1 MKIIADLHIH
11 SRFSRATAR
20 DITVENLNLW
30 MKKKGINV
38 LGTGD
43 FTHPQWLKELK
54 ANLEPAEPGLYQLKS
69 ENDLKNSNRFI
80 LTTEI
85 SCIYSQGGKTR
96 RIHHLILSPSF
107 EIVDKINVALSWHG
121 NLTSDGRPILGLSTI
136 ELAKLLF
143 NISSEIVIIPA
154 HIWTPWFSLFGSMSG
169 FDTLE
174 ECFGG
179 ELTQKIFAIE
189 TGLSSDPQ
197 MNWRLSQLDN
207 LAIISNSDSH
217 SLSKIGRE
225 ANVFDTELSYNDL
238 IDAIKYGI
246 PSNYQKNPNKFLFTI
261 EFFPEEG
268 KYHYDGHR
276 LCNIVLSP
284 TESKKI
290 NNLCPKCHRPLT
302 IGVMHRVEDLADR
315 DQNYIAPDRPPYKRL
330 VPLEEIL
337 AEILKVMPHS
347 KKVQNEY
354 ERLIRIFGNELN
366 ILLDAALNE
375 IEKESSFELKEAI
388 KRVREGYLNIQPGFD
403 GEYGKI
409 KIFGETE
416 IISSNNTL
424 F

>member
-1 MKIIADLHIH
+1 MKLIADFHIH

-30 MKKKGINV
+30 MKKKGINI

-43 FTHPQWLKELK
+43 FTHPQWFQELKE
-54 ANLEPAEPGLYQLKS
+54 NLEPAEPGLFKFKKD
-69 ENDLKNSNRFI
+69 NDEKNISRFI
-80 LTTEI
+80 LSTEI

-96 RIHHLILSPSF
+96 RIHHLILAPSF
-107 EIVDKINVALSWHG
+107 EVVEKINVALSWQG
-121 NLTSDGRPILGLSTI
+121 NLASDGRPILGLSTI
-136 ELAKLLF
+136 ELCKLLF
-143 NISSEIVIIPA
+143 SISDEIVIIPA

-169 FDTLE
+169 FDSLE
-174 ECFGG
+174 ECFGK
-179 ELTQKIFAIE
+179 EYTPKIFAIE
-189 TGLSSDPQ
+189 TGLSSDSQ

-225 ANVFDTELSYNDL
+225 ANVFDTDLSYKE
-238 IDAIKYGI
+238 IIEAIKFGI
-246 PSNYQKNPNKFLFTI
+246 PVNYRKNSQKFLFTI

-276 LCNIVLSP
+276 LCNVVLSP
-284 TESKKI
+284 KESKKL
-290 NNLCPKCHRPLT
+290 NNICSKCHRPLT

-315 DQNYIAPDRPPYKRL
+315 DENYIAKDRPPYKKM

-337 AEILKVMPHS
+337 AEVLKTTPQS
-347 KKVQNEY
+347 KKVQNEF
-354 ERLIRIFGNELN
+354 ERLINIFGNELK
-366 ILLDAALNE
+366 ILLDVDLKE
-375 IEKESSFELKEAI
+375 IEKESSYELKEAI
-388 KRVREGYLNIQPGFD
+388 DRVRNGKLNIRPGFD

-409 KIFGETE
+409 KIFGENEVIAPT
-416 IISSNNTL
+416 STL

>member
-1 MKIIADLHIH
+1 MKLIADFHIH

-30 MKKKGINV
+30 MKKKGINI

-43 FTHPQWLKELK
+43 FTHPQWFKELK
-54 ANLEPAEPGLYQLKS
+54 ENLETAEPGLFKFKKD
-69 ENDLKNSNRFI
+69 NDLKNISRFI
-80 LTTEI
+80 LSTEI

-96 RIHHLILSPSF
+96 RIHHLILAPSF
-107 EIVDKINVALSWHG
+107 EIVEKINVALSWQG
-121 NLTSDGRPILGLSTI
+121 NLNSDGRPILGLSTI
-136 ELAKLLF
+136 ELSKLLF
-143 NISSEIVIIPA
+143 SISPEIVIIPA

-169 FDTLE
+169 FDSLE
-174 ECFGG
+174 ECFGK
-179 ELTQKIFAIE
+179 EYTSKIFAIE

-225 ANVFDTELSYNDL
+225 ANVFDTELSYQEI
-238 IDAIKYGI
+238 IDAIKFGI
-246 PSNYQKNPNKFLFTI
+246 PANYQKNQQKFLFTI

-276 LCNIVLSP
+276 LCNVVLSP

-290 NNLCPKCHRPLT
+290 NNVCPRCHRPLT
-302 IGVMHRVEDLADR
+302 VGVMHRVEDLADR
-315 DQNYIAPDRPPYKRL
+315 PENYQAPDRPPYKRL

-337 AEILKVMPHS
+337 AEVLKTAPHS
-347 KKVQNEY
+347 KKVQNEF
-354 ERLIRIFGNELN
+354 ERLINLFDNEMK
-366 ILLDAALNE
+366 ILLDVDLKE
-375 IEKESSFELKEAI
+375 IEAEASFELKEAI
-388 KRVREGYLNIQPGFD
+388 NRVRKGQLNIRPGFD

-409 KIFGETE
+409 KIFGENE
-416 IISSNNTL
+416 VIAPNSTL